1 MVFANWG
8 LVERN
13 SRAFCFIVSEV
24 IVCCLYIPDSAPI
37 GATMGTI
44 VNLKWKLCSC
54 FGKFVKLFFQNVS
67 FVVKL
72 VDKCQVGS
80 SNVRLAPQMS
90 DWLFSLLPRF
100 FPEFL
105 RFQPIVDSAP

>member
-100 FPEFL
+100 FSEIL
-105 RFQPIVDSAP
+105 RFQPIG

>member
-1 MVFANWG
+1 
-8 LVERN
+8 
-13 SRAFCFIVSEV
+13 
-24 IVCCLYIPDSAPI
+24 
-37 GATMGTI
+37 MGTI

-100 FPEFL
+100 FPEIL
-105 RFQPIVDSAP
+105 RFQPIC

>member
-1 MVFANWG
+1 MVTKKLLVVANCGVNEW
-8 LVERN
+8 N
-13 SRAFCFIVSEV
+13 SRAFCFIVTEV
-24 IVCCLYIPDSAPI
+24 IVCCLYIPDQATI
-37 GATMGTI
+37 GATIGTI

-80 SNVRLAPQMS
+80 SVFFSTIFSGNFAFS
-90 DWLFSLLPRF
+90 ANWLTQPLDIRF
-100 FPEFL
+100 
-105 RFQPIVDSAP
+105 

>member
-24 IVCCLYIPDSAPI
+24 IVFCLYITDQATI
-37 GATMGTI
+37 GATIGTI

-80 SNVRLAPQMS
+80 SNVRLALQIS
-90 DWLFSLLPRF
+90 DWLFSLLSRF
-100 FPEFL
+100 FSGIL
-105 RFQPIVDSAP
+105 RFSQLVDSAP